1 MTAPGPGW
9 EGGRLYSP
17 AAILARPCPIPARAG
32 LYGWFFATIP
42 PGIDAA
48 GTCERDGS
56 RLLYVGISPRRATSS
71 QTLRSR
77 LRAYCRGDAYGSTLR
92 LTVGCLLADE
102 LGIEL
107 RRIGG
112 GARETFGPGEAV
124 LSEWIAPNMRVSFRE
139 DPEPW
144 VAEAAIIGALDLPLN
159 IEQNAHNPQ
168 RQVVRKARAR
178 CKAHARAL
186 PVLPR

>member
-1 MTAPGPGW
+1 MAAPGRGW
-9 EGGRLYSP
+9 EGGSLYTP
-17 AAILARPCPIPARAG
+17 AEILARPCPIPATSG
-32 LYGWFFATIP
+32 VYGWFFASIP

-48 GTCERDGS
+48 DTCERDGS

-77 LRAYCRGDAYGSTLR
+77 LRAHCRGDAYGSTLR
-92 LTVGCLLADE
+92 LTVGCLMRE
-102 LGIEL
+102 VLGIEL

-112 GARETFGPGEAV
+112 GTRETFGPGEAV
-124 LSEWIAPNMRVSFRE
+124 LSDWMARNMRVSFRE
-139 DPEPW
+139 DGEPW

-168 RQVVRKARAR
+168 RQVVRDARAD
-178 CKAHARAL
+178 CKRRARGL
-186 PVLPR
+186 PVLR